1 MIVLSLR
8 ANYVWNTSYQLVRMF
23 TPIITTPYLAR
34 ILGSRELGIYS
45 YTYTIATYFTYF
57 CLLGLSQYGN
67 REIAKVHENKRKRS
81 QIFWSIFAMQAGGG
95 VIVIAIYLLY
105 VFLFGKELFLYSLI
119 WAIWV
124 VAETVDVSWFS
135 MGWRN
140 LNLSLFE
147 IF

>member
-105 VFLFGKELFLYSLI
+105 VFYLAKNCSYILLFGLYGL
-119 WAIWV
+119 WLRRWMCRG
-124 VAETVDVSWFS
+124 FS